1 MLSSAVLV
9 LNRSFFPIHVTTL
22 KRAFCML
29 YAGIARAVD
38 KEYRTFD
45 FNSWAELQAAVNDE
59 TVGLVGRIIRVPRV
73 IALTTYD
80 RLPKRNIRF
89 SRINIL
95 IRDRHTCQYCGRR
108 LPRSQLNLD
117 HVIPRSQGGKS
128 TWENVVTSCHDCN
141 RKKGGRLPHEAQI
154 KLIKTPTR
162 PKVAP
167 LLDGSLGPIR
177 YEEWRPFFNVID
189 FSYWNV
195 ELEE

>member
-1 MLSSAVLV
+1 MLTSSVLV

-45 FNSWAELQAAVNDE
+45 FESWAALSAAVNDE
-59 TVGLVGRIIRVPRV
+59 RVGLVGRMVRVPRV
-73 IALTTYD
+73 IALTAYD
-80 RLPKRNIRF
+80 RLPKRDIRF

-95 IRDRHTCQYCGRR
+95 IRDRHTCQYCGQK

-117 HVIPRSQGGKS
+117 HIVPRSRGGKT
-128 TWENVVTSCHDCN
+128 TWENVVTSCHTCN
-141 RKKGGRLPHEAQI
+141 RKKGGRVPEDAGLS
-154 KLIKTPTR
+154 LIRRPFR

-167 LLDGSLGPIR
+167 FLDGSLGPIK
-177 YEEWRPFFNVID
+177 YEEWRPFFNIID